1 MFGAEGEEGGN
12 VNPMWIAGAA
22 AAGDDSPPAPGAV
35 KTREV
40 RALLVMI
47 AGLST
52 WLACRHGGLAARPC
66 SSSTPQPEMLPCAAM
81 LMCNPFCI
89 LCSCSLMLRTR
100 CLAAWRRVATPPTR
114 SMAAATVR
122 LGMCSRL
129 GCAGLGAGMQLD

>member
-22 AAGDDSPPAPGAV
+22 AAGDDSPLAPGAV

-52 WLACRHGGLAARPC
+52 WLASGMGDWQPGPALQARRSLKCCRVLQC
-66 SSSTPQPEMLPCAAM
+66 
-81 LMCNPFCI
+81 
-89 LCSCSLMLRTR
+89 
-100 CLAAWRRVATPPTR
+100 
-114 SMAAATVR
+114 
-122 LGMCSRL
+122 
-129 GCAGLGAGMQLD
+129 